1 MNYWSFHLAKLYIVW
16 AKKGRGHGRLYSRR
30 AANVFVFL
38 DCECASVFVTATAIM
53 SFGVNVN
60 AAINRGVLEHYL
72 TLPQG
77 NKVQAMYIWI
87 DGSGE
92 FLRSKTKTV
101 DFEPKTAEGR
111 LRLF

>member
-1 MNYWSFHLAKLYIVW
+1 
-16 AKKGRGHGRLYSRR
+16 
-30 AANVFVFL
+30 
-38 DCECASVFVTATAIM
+38 M

-60 AAINRGVLEHYL
+60 AAINRGVLDHYL

-77 NKVQAMYIWI
+77 DKVQAMYIWI

-111 LRLF
+111 LPLFWLASFFWTWHLIGWTIQNLSTDWLKSYSQLDLLLRNNWWINYSEISLVE